1 MHVDPPLAALFTGLA
16 ASAPAERPA
25 DLDERRALANGTMK
39 LLRLPEPGTVTT
51 SHELAVEGGTIGLR
65 VIRPAGDEVLP
76 GLLFV
81 HGGGWFQGDLDTSE
95 VESGHFAT
103 AVGCVV
109 VHVDYRLAPEHP
121 FPTPL
126 EDVVA
131 AWSWLHAS
139 ASSLGIDTSH
149 VAVAGASAGGNLA
162 AAVCLVARERGLPM
176 PVAQLLDVPA
186 TDLTLQSPSLTEL
199 GDGAGL
205 TTTDIKQFAAWYCG
219 DTAPDHPW
227 VSPLLASD
235 LSGLP
240 PAVVIVAEHDPIRD
254 DGERYV
260 AALQSAGVPAVG
272 LRVLTHVHGS
282 WIVPVTATAGIV
294 QALRVDALRRA
305 FAGTLAP

>member
-1 MHVDPPLAALFTGLA
+1 MHVDPPLVALFAGLA
-16 ASAPAERPA
+16 AAAPASPPA
-25 DLDERRALANGTMK
+25 DLDERRTAADDTMK
-39 LLRLPEPGTVTT
+39 LLRTAEPGTT
-51 SHELAVEGGTIGLR
+51 STDHELPVDGGTIRLR
-65 VIRPAGDEVLP
+65 VVRPAGDDTLP

-95 VESGHFAT
+95 VESGHLAT

-139 ASSLGIDTSH
+139 AESLGIDASR
-149 VAVAGASAGGNLA
+149 VAVAGTSAGGNLA
-162 AAVCLVARERGLPM
+162 AALCLVARDRELAVPI
-176 PVAQLLDVPA
+176 AQLLDVPA
-186 TDLTLQSPSLTEL
+186 TDLTLQSPSLSEI
-199 GDGAGL
+199 GDRAGL
-205 TTTDIKQFAAWYCG
+205 TQTDIKQFASWYCG
-219 DTAPDHPW
+219 NTAPEHPW
-227 VSPLLASD
+227 ISPLLGE

-260 AALQSAGVPAVG
+260 AALQNAGVSAVG
-272 LRVLTHVHGS
+272 IRVLTHVHGS
-282 WIVPVTATAGIV
+282 WIIPLTATAGVV
-294 QALRVDALRRA
+294 QDLRANTLRRA
-305 FAGTLAP
+305 FQGTLAP

>member
-1 MHVDPPLAALFTGLA
+1 MHVDPPLVDLFASLA
-16 ASAPAERPA
+16 AGATAPPA
-25 DLDERRALANGTMK
+25 DLDERRAQANDTMK
-39 LLRLPEPGTVTT
+39 LLRVPEPGTAST
-51 SHELAVEGGTIGLR
+51 SQELAVTGGTIGLR
-65 VIRPAGDEVLP
+65 VVRPVGDEVLP

-95 VESGHFAT
+95 VESGHLAS

-121 FPTPL
+121 YPVPL

-131 AWSWLHAS
+131 AWSWLHGNA
-139 ASSLGIDTSH
+139 ARLGIDTSR
-149 VAVAGASAGGNLA
+149 VAVAGVSAGGNLA
-162 AAVCLVARERGLPM
+162 AALCLVARDRGLAM
-176 PVAQLLDVPA
+176 PIAQLLDVPA
-186 TDLTLQSPSLTEL
+186 TDLTLQSPSLAEL

-205 TTTDIKQFAAWYCG
+205 TETDIKQFVAWYCG

-227 VSPLLASD
+227 ISPLLAD

-240 PAVVIVAEHDPIRD
+240 PTVVIVAEHDPIRD

-260 AALQSAGVPAVG
+260 VALQRAGVPAAG

-282 WIVPVTATAGIV
+282 WVVPITATSRVV
-294 QALRVDALRRA
+294 QALRVDALRQA
-305 FAGTLAP
+305 FAGTLAPS

>member
-1 MHVDPPLAALFTGLA
+1 MHVDPPLAALFAHLA
-16 ASAPAERPA
+16 ASAAEPSA
-25 DLDERRALANGTMK
+25 DLDERRTTANDTMK
-39 LLRLPEPGTVTT
+39 LLRVPEAGTTT
-51 SHELAVEGGTIGLR
+51 SEHDLEVDGGTIRLR
-65 VIRPAGDEVLP
+65 VIRPVGDAVLP

-95 VESGHFAT
+95 VESGPFAT
-103 AVGCVV
+103 TVGCVV

-131 AWSWLHAS
+131 AWQWLHAS
-139 ASSLGIDTSH
+139 AASLGVDPSR
-149 VAVAGASAGGNLA
+149 VAVAGTSAGGNLA
-162 AAVCLVARERGLPM
+162 AALCLVARDRGMPM

-186 TDLTLQSPSLTEL
+186 TDLTLQSPSLAEL

-219 DTAPDHPW
+219 DTVPDHPW
-227 VSPLLASD
+227 ISPLLAPD

-272 LRVLTHVHGS
+272 MRVLTHVHGS
-282 WIVPVTATAGIV
+282 WVIPFTATSRVV
-294 QALRVDALRRA
+294 QGLRVDALRRA

>member
-1 MHVDPPLAALFTGLA
+1 
-16 ASAPAERPA
+16 
-25 DLDERRALANGTMK
+25 MK
-39 LLRLPEPGTVTT
+39 LLRATEPGTTTT

-65 VIRPAGDEVLP
+65 VVRPDTDEVLP

-95 VESGHFAT
+95 VESGHLAG

-139 ASSLGIDTSH
+139 AASFGIDASR
-149 VAVAGASAGGNLA
+149 VAVAGTSAGGNLA
-162 AAVCLVARERGLPM
+162 AALCLVARDRGLPM

-186 TDLTLQSPSLTEL
+186 TDLTLQSPSLSEL
-199 GDGAGL
+199 GDRAGL
-205 TTTDIKQFAAWYCG
+205 TETDIKQFVAWYCAAS
-219 DTAPDHPW
+219 APDHPW
-227 VSPLLASD
+227 ISPLLAPD

-260 AALQSAGVPAVG
+260 AALQRAGVPAVG
-272 LRVLTHVHGS
+272 IRVLTHLHGS
-282 WIVPVTATAGIV
+282 WVVPVTATSFLV
-294 QALRVDALRRA
+294 QDLRAQVLRRA

>member
-1 MHVDPPLAALFTGLA
+1 MHVDPPLVALFAGLA
-16 ASAPAERPA
+16 AGAPAEPPA

-39 LLRLPEPGTVTT
+39 LLRVPEPGTVTT
-51 SHELAVEGGTIGLR
+51 EHELAVEGGTIGLR
-65 VIRPAGDEVLP
+65 VVRPAGEELLP

-95 VESGHFAT
+95 VESGHLAT

-139 ASSLGIDTSH
+139 AGSLGIDTSR
-149 VAVAGASAGGNLA
+149 VAVGGASAGGNLA
-162 AAVCLVARERGLPM
+162 AALCLVARDRGLAM
-176 PVAQLLDVPA
+176 PIAQLLDVPA
-186 TDLTLQSPSLTEL
+186 TDLTLQSPSLDEL

-205 TTTDIKQFAAWYCG
+205 TATDTKQFAAWYCG

-227 VSPLLASD
+227 ISPLMGD
-235 LSGLP
+235 LGGLP

-254 DGERYV
+254 DGERFV
-260 AALQSAGVPAVG
+260 AALQSAGVAAVG
-272 LRVLTHVHGS
+272 LRVLSHVHGS
-282 WIVPVTATAGIV
+282 WIIPLTATAGIV
-294 QALRVDALRRA
+294 QSVRVDALRRA